1 MPRTLPRRSVL
12 ACLLLLAILDGALAL
27 NAQTAAP
34 ASAARVDAAK
44 LLRDLET
51 LSSDAMEGRL
61 TGTPGSAKAR
71 AYIVQRFKEVGIEPI
86 GDSFERPFNF
96 TGRGN
101 NAERT
106 GTNII
111 GVVRGRREPSKF
123 IVVTAHYDHLGVRN
137 GQTFNGADDN
147 ASGVAALI
155 AVAERLVAEKPEHS
169 ILFAAL
175 DAEESGLNGARVLV
189 KDPPVARA
197 GIVMNV
203 NLDMVARDAG
213 NVLFA
218 VGTHHYPFLKAY
230 LTDVARPP
238 VVLRLGHDTP
248 NQPGA
253 KPDPKTADWTR
264 DSDHFPFHEAGIPFI
279 YFGVEDEEQHHK
291 PTDDFETVTRDL
303 FVGAANTILASIR
316 KFDAN
321 LEAIAARK

>member
-1 MPRTLPRRSVL
+1 MRLPRRALIAFL
-12 ACLLLLAILDGALAL
+12 AAVVTCNGGAALRAQQAARSTVDGAKAL
-27 NAQTAAP
+27 
-34 ASAARVDAAK
+34 S
-44 LLRDLET
+44 DLQT

-71 AYIVQRFKEVGIEPI
+71 AFIVQRFKDVGISPLGE
-86 GDSFERPFNF
+86 SYERTF
-96 TGRGN
+96 TFRGRGN
-101 NAERT
+101 DADRT
-106 GTNII
+106 GTNIL
-111 GVVRGRREPSKF
+111 GVIRGTRDAAKF

-155 AVAERLVAEKPEHS
+155 AVAERLAADKPQHS

-175 DAEESGLNGARVLV
+175 DAEESGTNGARALLN
-189 KDPPVARA
+189 DPPIAREA
-197 GIVMNV
+197 IVMNV
-203 NLDMVARDAG
+203 NIDMVARDAG

-238 VVLRLGHDTP
+238 VVLKFGHDAP
-248 NQPGA
+248 NAPGA
-253 KPDPKTADWTR
+253 KRDPATDDWTR
-264 DSDHFPFHEAGIPFI
+264 DSDHYPFHAAGIPFI

-291 PTDDFETVTRDL
+291 ATDDFETVTREL
-303 FVGAANTILASIR
+303 FVGAANTILAAIR
-316 KFDAN
+316 KLDAN